1 LDKKYKKYP
10 IILDASHIQAFSLS
24 ELQVECPGVSLPT
37 IKRVLGEM
45 KKEGLVMLTGRGRGA
60 KWSRLG

>member
-1 LDKKYKKYP
+1 MTKP
-10 IILDASHIQAFSLS
+10 FSLS
-24 ELQVECPGVSLPT
+24 ELQEECPGVSLPT

-45 KKEGLVMLTGRGRGA
+45 KNQGLIMLTGKGRGA